1 MHTGEVFACTGIPC
15 SHESVKYPVG
25 SSVSGMSGR
34 PRAGVRR
41 VA

>member
-1 MHTGEVFACTGIPC
+1 MHTDEMFPCTGIPC
-15 SHESVKYPVG
+15 SHKSVQYPVG
-25 SSVSGMSGR
+25 SSVIGMNGR